1 MIMFDFRL
9 EDEEVLSHFASFLK
23 TLSLRLTQDTVQ
35 QFFLRGPRR
44 KSRAQPQ
51 PPPASGEDDDETADS
66 TTTRQ
71 PAEAVASET
80 VAGGGRREAGSDLG
94 NGASSAGGE
103 AGSSTPKTAAPRD
116 GAGGGAGGQRKGHN
130 GSEGGAAEE
139 EEEGSSFPLYT
150 RALEYICHGDFH
162 VRIAAL
168 TVVLNIYNQRDPL
181 VRAYLNSPAARSA
194 SLPDRLVGALRS
206 QCLVLA
212 DSAMAAGVGGGGEG
226 AGGRGGGA
234 GGAPAAA
241 AAAAAAVDP
250 TICRDSIA
258 GLQDQVFY
266 LEDVFASG
274 QRELNAELC
283 ESLLGR
289 LVRPMLLGDW
299 LSGRS
304 GAMFPQVALCALAQL
319 FIVVTHPP
327 LVRLLVLE
335 TLGSETAQGVGPG
348 GAAAAAAAAA
358 EAAPPS
364 STAEVDKN
372 GAAAGDKE
380 RAGPGAGRSPPLLA
394 LLQGD
399 REELCLGA
407 LVVLQALAQ
416 NQVVRTDLGLTQDAA
431 DEPAQDHEG
440 QSDAAAA
447 AGTGAADGQP
457 NGGCA
462 EEGQQTAAGEGEGGA
477 ASSAARAAAAAA
489 AADPSARPLGMEML
503 DAAVDALCC
512 MLAPSTATQA
522 VGEKGA
528 RRSGEETAGAVTV
541 GRAAGAKEGAP
552 SSALKGEG
560 AGRVVPPE
568 GGREEAAG
576 SERGHESVIPVPPTP
591 LFPRPRRHH
600 LVLRLCGKVLASLAP
615 PPPPLPLPAG
625 APMAWPLRPPHPPEK
640 KRLRF
645 RNREVLP
652 RRGTRE
658 TRRGPQRAC
667 L

>member
-1 MIMFDFRL
+1 
-9 EDEEVLSHFASFLK
+9 
-23 TLSLRLTQDTVQ
+23 

-66 TTTRQ
+66 TTTR
-71 PAEAVASET
+71 PASSSSAAAEAVASET
-80 VAGGGRREAGSDLG
+80 LPGVGRKEVGSDLE
-94 NGASSAGGE
+94 NGASSAGGG
-103 AGSSTPKTAAPRD
+103 ARGSTPQTLAPRD
-116 GAGGGAGGQRKGHN
+116 GAGGG
-130 GSEGGAAEE
+130 GGATGAEKRHNE
-139 EEEGSSFPLYT
+139 VEGLEMGGGEKEEEGSSFPLYT

-162 VRIAAL
+162 IRIAAL

-212 DSAMAAGVGGGGEG
+212 DSAMAAGVGGGSKG
-226 AGGRGGGA
+226 AGGGGGGA
-234 GGAPAAA
+234 ERAPAAA

-335 TLGSETAQGVGPG
+335 TLGSEAAQGLRPV

-358 EAAPPS
+358 AAVPPS

-372 GAAAGDKE
+372 GAAAGGG
-380 RAGPGAGRSPPLLA
+380 RAGSGVGRSPPLLA

-407 LVVLQALAQ
+407 LVVLQ
-416 NQVVRTDLGLTQDAA
+416 
-431 DEPAQDHEG
+431 
-440 QSDAAAA
+440 
-447 AGTGAADGQP
+447 
-457 NGGCA
+457 
-462 EEGQQTAAGEGEGGA
+462 
-477 ASSAARAAAAAA
+477 
-489 AADPSARPLGMEML
+489 
-503 DAAVDALCC
+503 
-512 MLAPSTATQA
+512 
-522 VGEKGA
+522 
-528 RRSGEETAGAVTV
+528 
-541 GRAAGAKEGAP
+541 
-552 SSALKGEG
+552 
-560 AGRVVPPE
+560 
-568 GGREEAAG
+568 
-576 SERGHESVIPVPPTP
+576 
-591 LFPRPRRHH
+591 
-600 LVLRLCGKVLASLAP
+600 
-615 PPPPLPLPAG
+615 
-625 APMAWPLRPPHPPEK
+625 
-640 KRLRF
+640 
-645 RNREVLP
+645 
-652 RRGTRE
+652 
-658 TRRGPQRAC
+658 
-667 L
+667 